1 MKRLEVYFDS
11 FFLEKVKEELN
22 EYGLEKYVLIPE
34 VSSDWGKH
42 LKHFNSHLWP
52 GTDSILIAYLEDNQ
66 AEEIMRVIKKIK
78 IDVGHMIS
86 MGAVLIPIDDM
97 LL

>member
-11 FFLEKVKEELN
+11 FFLEKVKEELK
-22 EYGLEKYVLIPE
+22 EYGLEKYVLVPE
-34 VSSDWGKH
+34 VFSDWGKH

-52 GTDSILIAYLEDNQ
+52 GTDSILIAY
-66 AEEIMRVIKKIK
+66 VK
-78 IDVGHMIS
+78 IDIANIIS

>member
-34 VSSDWGKH
+34 VFSDWGKH

-52 GTDSILIAYLEDNQ
+52 GTDSILIAYLEDSQ

>member
-34 VSSDWGKH
+34 VFSDWGKH
-42 LKHFNSHLWP
+42 LDRKS
-52 GTDSILIAYLEDNQ
+52 
-66 AEEIMRVIKKIK
+66 V
-78 IDVGHMIS
+78 V
-86 MGAVLIPIDDM
+86 
-97 LL
+97 

>member
-1 MKRLEVYFDS
+1 MVDMKRLEVYFDS

-22 EYGLEKYVLIPE
+22 E
-34 VSSDWGKH
+34 H

-52 GTDSILIAYLEDNQ
+52 GTDSILIAYVEDDQ
-66 AEEIMRVIKKIK
+66 GEEIMRVIKKMK

-97 LL
+97 IL

>member
-34 VSSDWGKH
+34 VFSDWGKH

-52 GTDSILIAYLEDNQ
+52 GTDSILVTYLEDRHAQ
-66 AEEIMRVIKKIK
+66 EIIRIIK
-78 IDVGHMIS
+78 IMKIDLGRGIS
-86 MGAVLIPIDDM
+86 MGAVILPVEDII
-97 LL
+97 L

>member
-34 VSSDWGKH
+34 VFSDWGKH
-42 LKHFNSHLWP
+42 LNSHLWP
-52 GTDSILIAYLEDNQ
+52 GTDSILIAYLEDKQ
-66 AEEIMRVIKKIK
+66 AEEIMRAIKKIK

>member
-1 MKRLEVYFDS
+1 
-11 FFLEKVKEELN
+11 
-22 EYGLEKYVLIPE
+22 
-34 VSSDWGKH
+34 
-42 LKHFNSHLWP
+42 
-52 GTDSILIAYLEDNQ
+52 
-66 AEEIMRVIKKIK
+66 MRVIKKIK

>member
-22 EYGLEKYVLIPE
+22 EYGLEKYVLTPE
-34 VSSDWGKH
+34 VLSDWGKH

>member
-34 VSSDWGKH
+34 VFSDWG
-42 LKHFNSHLWP
+42 KHFNSHLWP

>member
-22 EYGLEKYVLIPE
+22 EYGLEKYVLISE
-34 VSSDWGKH
+34 VFSDWGKY